1 METTLLIIRTNRPQ
15 PLHERFPMLFD
26 TKIWGPGG
34 TGASG
39 MLKDGGSSA
48 GGEAR
53 VSSMKKQGQKIKH
66 SNKSD

>member
-34 TGASG
+34 TGAH
-39 MLKDGGSSA
+39 KDGGSSA
-48 GGEAR
+48 GGEAGM
-53 VSSMKKQGQKIKH
+53 SSMRKQEQKIKH
-66 SNKSD
+66 SNKRD